1 MKKAGFSQRT
11 KNEHMKFIGI
21 TIKGWIRIIAIM
33 LIMLVLVMLYA
44 KWKGLPSFSSW
55 LEAKPVV
62 IDETPLVISEIKK
75 IAELHTAKLYCEVVA
90 DSVII
95 SPGEAA
101 MLAMQESG
109 AFPILP
115 PMVFSKGKKM
125 VLIAK
130 GRVIAGLDLSALNEK
145 NIVVRNDSVWIT
157 LPPAKILDI
166 ITNPSDFEVFT
177 EEGDWSSTEINT
189 VKQKAIG
196 IMRNEALNRG
206 LTNQANE
213 RAKLLMGDFLK
224 ASGFIFVEVKGG

>member
-1 MKKAGFSQRT
+1 MKLL
-11 KNEHMKFIGI
+11 GI

-101 MLAMQESG
+101 MLTMQASG

-115 PMVFSKGKKM
+115 SMVFSKGKKM

-130 GRVIAGLDLSALNEK
+130 GQVIAGLDLSALNEK
-145 NIVVRNDSVWIT
+145 NIVVRNDSVWIN

-166 ITNPSDFEVFT
+166 ITNPSDFEIFT
-177 EEGDWSSTEINT
+177 EEGDWSSNEINA
-189 VKQKAIG
+189 VKQKAVG
-196 IMRNEALNRG
+196 LMRAEAMRRG
-206 LTNQANE
+206 LAEQANE
-213 RAKLLMGDFLK
+213 RAQKLMAEFLK
-224 ASGFIFVEVKGG
+224 ASGFVNVEVKS